1 MTGTADN
8 GRLGA
13 ATVGVER
20 LFSLSEAEAE
30 LSLGFLEAVVGLSSG
45 PSFVELF
52 RISERAFC

>member
-30 LSLGFLEAVVGLSSG
+30 LSLGFFGSS
-45 PSFVELF
+45 SRTIF
-52 RISERAFC
+52 RTFIC